1 MKKLILFFCI
11 LLAFSACKKGE
22 NDIAPKKPA
31 DAVAGTYT
39 LTSFRY
45 ASGSD
50 AINLPKMP
58 YTQSGQTISGTVK
71 LTPTSEE
78 TISVTLTLKVT
89 GQQNSTI
96 DIDNIDV
103 KKTSEAYGLYL
114 DGELVAD
121 ADGDNIIFN
130 VSETD
135 AQTGEVLELK
145 FNATK

>member
-1 MKKLILFFCI
+1 MKKLILFLCI

-58 YTQSGQTISGTVK
+58 YTQSGQTISGTVQ
-71 LTPTSEE
+71 LTSTSEE
-78 TISVTLTLKVT
+78 TVSLTLTLKIT

-96 DIDNIDV
+96 DIDNIEV
-103 KKTSEAYGLYL
+103 RKTSEAYGLYL

-121 ADGDNIIFN
+121 ADGNNIIFN

-135 AQTGEVLELK
+135 AQTGESLELK